1 MNQEYSY
8 SNLTAMDGINGA
20 TVLKFY
26 SQGGRGIFYTQAS
39 GKEDQFQLSV
49 SKSTGH
55 PDSPLPA
62 VTFSS
67 DKFALDINHHTAGL
81 FVLRQL
87 GPGGLES
94 H

>member
-26 SQGGRGIFYTQAS
+26 APRGRGIFYAQTS
-39 GKEDQFQLSV
+39 GKEDQFALSG
-49 SKSTGH
+49 SKLTGE
-55 PDSPLPA
+55 PALALPA
-62 VTFSS
+62 VTFTS
-67 DKFALDINHHTAGL
+67 DKFSLDLSHQATGL
-81 FVLRQL
+81 YVLQQAD
-87 GPGGLES
+87 PGCHQS